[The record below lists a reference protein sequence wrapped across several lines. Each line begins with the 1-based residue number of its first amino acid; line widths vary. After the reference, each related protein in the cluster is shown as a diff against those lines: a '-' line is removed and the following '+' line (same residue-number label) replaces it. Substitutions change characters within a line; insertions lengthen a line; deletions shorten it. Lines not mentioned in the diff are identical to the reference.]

1 VAVSCTFCGVVEGS
15 QAGSIVYE
23 DELVVAFLDVMP
35 INRGHTLIVP
45 RRHVAFL
52 SEVEPEDG
60 ARMFLVAQ
68 KVGRA
73 LRASTL
79 RCDGVN
85 LILNDGAEAGQR
97 VFHTHL
103 HVIPRVLGDSLHRD
117 LNAEMP
123 TREELEAVAVEL
135 RRRVDS
141 YQ

>member
-1 VAVSCTFCGVVEGS
+1 VVVTCTFCGVIDGS
-15 QAGSIVYE
+15 VPGSIVYE
-23 DELVVAFLDVMP
+23 DDHVVAFLDVMP

-45 RRHVAFL
+45 RQHVAFL
-52 SEVEPEDG
+52 AEVDADDG

-73 LRASTL
+73 LRASGL

-103 HVIPRVLGDSLHRD
+103 HVVPRVLGDSLHRD

-123 TREELEAVAVEL
+123 TREDLDAVASEL
-135 RRRVDS
+135 RGLVT
-141 YQ
+141 